1 MNSGLSTKNA
11 PSPGVVLPYYI
22 YSAFSLILASIMML
36 VSGETILASFIGPN
50 LLSVTHM
57 LVLGWV
63 SMVIF
68 GALYQLIPVVMEVK
82 INSEKLAHF
91 SFWTLG
97 IGNILLSFSFWNSY
111 TAPKWMTIIGGSL
124 ILLSIIAF
132 VINFIATA
140 KTTKVKST
148 QNNFIITS
156 VFWLSLTVTLGLF
169 ILLNN
174 KYFFIQI
181 SPIDL
186 LKTHAALGL
195 IGWFLMLVIGVSSI
209 LLPMF
214 FIVHNLKTIYIK
226 LSYALINLGL
236 AFLVVSLLL
245 QFPSWTKDVS
255 GLLILLGVAS
265 FVRYNFDAYKNRL
278 RKKLDIG
285 MKLTVLS
292 FLLLAA
298 SFISGLLAFIAPD
311 FLSAQ
316 VIPLSLAFG
325 INLILGFFTSLILG
339 QMYKTLPFI
348 LWLAK
353 YQDKVGKFK
362 TPLPADLYSEKI
374 ANGHYYS
381 FIVSIVLLNISLFID
396 CKLTFYGGV
405 IALFITGSLY
415 AFNTLKI
422 VFHKQNLKPLK

>member
-22 YSAFSLILASIMML
+22 YSAFSLVLAAIMML
-36 VSGETILASFIGPN
+36 VSGEGILASFIGPN
-50 LLSVTHM
+50 LLSTTHM

-97 IGNILLSFSFWNSY
+97 IGNILLSFSFWQTY
-111 TAPKWMTIIGGSL
+111 TAPKWMTIIGGIL

-140 KTTKVKST
+140 RTTEVKST

-156 VFWLSLTVTLGLF
+156 VFWLSLTVILGLF
-169 ILLNN
+169 MLLNN
-174 KYFFIQI
+174 KYFFFPI
-181 SPIDL
+181 SPVEL

-195 IGWFLMLVIGVSSI
+195 IGWFLMLVMGVASI

-226 LSYALINLGL
+226 ISYALTNLGL
-236 AFLVVSLLL
+236 AALVISLLIQL
-245 QFPSWTKDVS
+245 PSWTIDLS
-255 GLLILLGVAS
+255 GILILLGVAS
-265 FVRYNFDAYKNRL
+265 FVRYNYDAYKNRL

-311 FLSAQ
+311 FLSEQ

-325 INLILGFFTSLILG
+325 INLIIGFFTSLILG

-348 LWLAK
+348 VWLAK

-362 TPLPADLYSEKI
+362 TPLPADLYSEKV

-381 FIVSIVLLNISLFID
+381 FLVAIILLNITLFID
-396 CKLTFYGGV
+396 CKLAFYGGV
-405 IALFITGSLY
+405 AALIVTGCLY
-415 AFNTLKI
+415 TLNTMKI
-422 VFHKQNLKPLK
+422 VLHKENLKPLK